1 MDSSSNPQHGRA
13 CDQCWSRKVKCG
25 RSQPCPRCS
34 NLSLNCSYI
43 RPRRKKGPPGKRIGL
58 IQLRSSTA
66 TADAVNATRTPITE
80 SIDEESPLALTL
92 SPSPLCCLSPS
103 GTDAPSIAVG
113 MTANEMLVR
122 SDLLHSLFTDFSAD
136 SGPLV
141 INEDH
146 YLAPVNVDSSTMDSL
161 VRTYTWRMSKYYPL
175 VDTASLLERLRAREN
190 TKNVEFGA
198 LVFSIC
204 AFVLV
209 QPVFK
214 RDVLQDKTTLHERS
228 HLAQTLMDDAIA
240 MRNMDPSFME
250 RPSIDSILTSFFLFA
265 CLLNRQ
271 LPHAAWLRLREAVT
285 MAEIMEMQSLENVT
299 ITVEEREKRATL
311 YRILA
316 VTEHAYAVQRRYAL
330 SRNLLSRLQ
339 RSAFSAVYP
348 NCLSATYGVTKLV
361 SLFSVISVDILDCWN
376 EKCAA
381 SSPGDGCTRF
391 TTERALEMHR
401 LISEVYD
408 DKPKSD
414 SLLSEPQIADIMISQ
429 QWLHNRLWN
438 VCHTHG
444 LLNEEGTAE
453 SCREMSITYAID
465 IARDTI
471 QISKKFTMENL
482 EVHGIGIIGKLYD
495 IATSAV
501 MLISCYQSLRKWR
514 IENCNVVPSDMEMLN
529 QFVALLATF
538 GGGQHPYLVPLMVAI
553 AGVPPL

>member
-1 MDSSSNPQHGRA
+1 MVSSSNPQHGRA
-13 CDQCWSRKVKCG
+13 CDQCWSRKVKCS

-34 NLSLNCSYI
+34 NLSMNCSYI
-43 RPRRKKGPPGKRIGL
+43 RPRRKRGPPGKRIGL
-58 IQLRSSTA
+58 IRLRSSTA

-92 SPSPLCCLSPS
+92 SPSPLSCLSPS
-103 GTDAPSIAVG
+103 GTDAPSIAAGV
-113 MTANEMLVR
+113 TANEMLVR
-122 SDLLHSLFTDFSAD
+122 SDLLHALFTDFSAD
-136 SGPLV
+136 SGPQV
-141 INEDH
+141 IDEEH
-146 YLAPVNVDSSTMDSL
+146 YLAPVVPKKVNVDSSTMDSL
-161 VRTYTWRMSKYYPL
+161 VRTYIWRMSKYYPL

-190 TKNVEFGA
+190 TKNLEFGA

-204 AFVLV
+204 AFVLL

-214 RDVLQDKTTLHERS
+214 RNVSQDKTTLHERS
-228 HLAQTLMDDAIA
+228 HLAQTLMDEAIA

-250 RPSIDSILTSFFLFA
+250 KPSIDSILTSFFLFA

-285 MAEIMEMQSLENVT
+285 LAEIMEMQSLDNVT
-299 ITVEEREKRATL
+299 ITVEEREKRAIL
-311 YRILA
+311 YRMLA
-316 VTEHAYAVQRRYAL
+316 VTEHAYAGQRRYAL
-330 SRNLLSRLQ
+330 SRNLLSPLQ

-348 NCLSATYGVTKLV
+348 NCLSATDGVTKLV
-361 SLFSVISVDILDCWN
+361 SLFSVISN

-381 SSPGDGCTRF
+381 SSPGSCCTRF

-408 DKPKSD
+408 DKPNSD

-429 QWLHNRLWN
+429 QWLHNRLWS
-438 VCHTHG
+438 VCHTHD

-453 SCREMSITYAID
+453 SCPEMSITYAID
-465 IARDTI
+465 IARDTM

-514 IENCNVVPSDMEMLN
+514 IEDCNVVPSDMEILN